1 MREMM
6 WMVVMVIL
14 GEPPERGH
22 AAQGTNS
29 TAVPTEGMSPAEGT
43 ALPAATAPHGRAGL
57 ARSPAP
63 PTAVPG
69 RCARIGGAPGLGSTP
84 AGAVGG
90 ADPIGPARPSATL
103 RALRSAAMAAAPA
116 GRAGLGWGAVA
127 AVGRGAAGP
136 GRANGAL
143 PFSPQKRRPG
153 SGCCAPSRRRW
164 VRGCR
169 PAAVPRPVVPLV
181 GAGAAPGGA
190 ALGQRELGGPAVR
203 RAGRWGWGAAVPRV
217 GHVAETRCATEN
229 REHPWPRAEPAGR
242 LCRALGACGVLF
254 VSICVYPRWV
264 RGSGASPGSERGC

>member
-116 GRAGLGWGAVA
+116 GRAGLGWDWGRWRRWVGGLRGRAALTGLSPSPHRSGDPAAVA
-127 AVGRGAAGP
+127 AHRQEGGGCGDAVPLPCP
-136 GRANGAL
+136 GRS
-143 PFSPQKRRPG
+143 FRS
-153 SGCCAPSRRRW
+153 W
-164 VRGCR
+164 VRAQR
-169 PAAVPRPVVPLV
+169 RAVPPSGNGNSAVRPC
-181 GAGAAPGGA
+181 AAPGG
-190 ALGQRELGGPAVR
+190 GVGGRPFPAWDTLR
-203 RAGRWGWGAAVPRV
+203 RPGVPRRTESIPGRGLSLQAGCAGRWVRAVF
-217 GHVAETRCATEN
+217 C
-229 REHPWPRAEPAGR
+229 
-242 LCRALGACGVLF
+242 
-254 VSICVYPRWV
+254 S
-264 RGSGASPGSERGC
+264 